1 MTSEPIYPGPKAK
14 QLRRVLDVFLKAN
27 GAWISSRT
35 LDREYG
41 FTQIHARMK
50 ELKEAPY
57 YWPVERSKERG
68 DYRFYSYRILT
79 KTSNLTLI

>member
-1 MTSEPIYPGPKAK
+1 MIEPTIPKEGTRK
-14 QLRRVLDVFLKAN
+14 RRVLDVFLKLD
-27 GAWISSRT
+27 GAWITSQR

-57 YWPVERSKERG
+57 YWPIERSKTTNEHG
-68 DYRFYSYRILT
+68 FYSYRIVQEVR
-79 KTSNLTLI
+79 TLSML

>member
-1 MTSEPIYPGPKAK
+1 MIEPTIPKEGTRK
-14 QLRRVLDVFLKAN
+14 RRVLDVFLKLD
-27 GAWISSRT
+27 GAWITSQR

-57 YWPVERSKERG
+57 WPIERSKTTNEDG
-68 DYRFYSYRILT
+68 FYSYRIVQEVR
-79 KTSNLTLI
+79 TLSML